1 MKRGELWWADLPNPV
16 GSGPGYKRPV
26 LVVQANPFNAS
37 RISTVIVATV
47 TSNLALAEAPG
58 NVRIGKSDS
67 GLPQP
72 SVVNISQLITLDRAI
87 LSKKVKALPGA
98 VMDKVDAGLKL
109 VLSLQRARPNNSF
122 KPRPLRG
129 SA

>member
-1 MKRGELWWADLPNPV
+1 MKRGEIWWAELPSPT

-37 RISTVIVATV
+37 RIATVIVATV

-58 NVRIGKSDS
+58 NVRIAKSDS

-72 SVVNISQLITLDRAI
+72 SVVNVSQLITLDRAI
-87 LSKKVKALPGA
+87 LTKKVKVLPG
-98 VMDKVDAGLKL
+98 VVLDKVDSGLKL
-109 VLSLQRARPNNSF
+109 VLGL
-122 KPRPLRG
+122 L
-129 SA
+129 